1 MRKRQGSRNIY
12 DRALTYDNMY
22 DAWRIVRRTC
32 KNKREL
38 AIFAMNLQANLY
50 SILQELR
57 EGNYRPDPYRAF
69 MIFEPKARLVM
80 SQSVRDKVVNHFVAN
95 NYLIPYLE
103 QSLIEANVATRKGRG
118 GAMGIALTKRYFHQI
133 MLREPGK
140 EIYALK
146 LDISKYFYSID
157 HEILLKK
164 VSKRIYD
171 AKVLDV
177 LRRIIDE
184 TDGDYINEAV
194 DFYNGRF
201 GTEIPHYAKGRG
213 LSIGAMTSQ
222 FLAIYYLS
230 DLDHYI
236 KEKLGCKYYV
246 RYMDDFLILSTD
258 RAKLRR
264 IWRELEQKLHM
275 EYYLAVNP
283 KTEIFP
289 CRRGFVFLGFRFR
302 THGAKLLVDA
312 APRTRRRIR
321 LRLQDLA
328 RQDKLDYWHSL
339 ASYYGYWRATNG
351 ARRKMPE
358 PDFRWSLAD
367 YSAYCR
373 SAGEGEMILRHRNM
387 LYAVGDFSTGLRGDM
402 TLAYLEQT
410 RDEMMEC
417 ASEGIV
423 TRLW

>member
-1 MRKRQGSRNIY
+1 MKRRQRSREIY
-12 DRALTYDNMY
+12 GQALTYDRVY
-22 DAWRIVRRTC
+22 EAWRVVRTTC

-50 SILQELR
+50 SILRELR
-57 EGNYRPDPYRAF
+57 EGDYRPDPYRAF

-80 SQSVRDKVVNHFVAN
+80 SQSVRDKIVNHFVAN
-95 NYLIPYLE
+95 NYLLPYLE

-133 MLREPGK
+133 MVREPGK

-157 HEILLKK
+157 HDILLKK
-164 VSKRIYD
+164 VRRRMYD
-171 AKVLDV
+171 EKVLDI

-184 TDGDYINEAV
+184 TDSEYINEAV
-194 DFYNGRF
+194 DFYNNRY
-201 GTEIPHYAKGRG
+201 GTDIPHYTKGRG

-236 KEKLGCKYYV
+236 KEKLGCRYYV
-246 RYMDDFLILSTD
+246 RYMDDFLILSTSK
-258 RAKLRR
+258 AKLRR
-264 IWRELEQKLHM
+264 VWRELERKLDT
-275 EYYLAVNP
+275 EYHLALNP
-283 KTEIFP
+283 KTAIFP

-302 THGAKLLVDA
+302 THEAKLRVDA

-321 LRLQDLA
+321 LRLRELA
-328 RQDKLDYWHSL
+328 RQDRLDYWHSL
-339 ASYYGYWRATNG
+339 ASYYGYWRATTTV
-351 ARRKMPE
+351 RRKMPQ

-367 YSAYCR
+367 YGAYCR
-373 SAGEGEMILRHRNM
+373 SAGEAEVILRHRNM
-387 LYAVGDFSTGLRGDM
+387 LYAMGDFYAGLRGDM
-402 TLAYLEQT
+402 ALAYLEQT
-410 RDEMMEC
+410 RDELMEC
-417 ASEGIV
+417 SSEGIAL
-423 TRLW
+423 RLW